1 MVLKLLQS
9 LWERRQNGTLKYKR
23 LLKYDSII
31 SVVGKRKNAEEPTL
45 PPQVIVKYK
54 SLVLQIFMWFAY
66 KQLIGQSVSGVYG

>member
-1 MVLKLLQS
+1 MVLKLLQF

-54 SLVLQIFMWFAY
+54 SLVLQIFMWFGQSAVY
-66 KQLIGQSVSGVYG
+66 MQSVSGVYG